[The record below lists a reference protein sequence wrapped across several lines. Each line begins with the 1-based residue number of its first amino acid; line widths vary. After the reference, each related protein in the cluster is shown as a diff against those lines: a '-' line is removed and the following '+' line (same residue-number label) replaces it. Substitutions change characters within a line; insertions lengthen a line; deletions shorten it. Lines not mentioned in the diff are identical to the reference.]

1 MDTTTFDL
9 LLGTAALTCALVA
22 GLLGSFAIIVMP
34 GIGRL
39 ADRDYLRAF
48 AVIDAVIQRNH
59 PVFIVT
65 WAGSVLSLIAATA
78 VGVTSADD
86 AAVSTLLLAASV
98 LYIGGVQV
106 PTLAVNVPL
115 NNRLQ
120 ATDLDTA
127 STTTVA
133 DLRAAFDGRWSRWNR
148 RRSAVALVVVVLL
161 LLTHNVA

>member
-9 LLGTAALTCALVA
+9 LLGAAVLTCALVA

-78 VGVTSADD
+78 VGVTSADG
-86 AAVSTLLLAASV
+86 AAPVLLLAASV
-98 LYIGGVQV
+98 LYVGGVQV
-106 PTLAVNVPL
+106 PTMAVNVPL

-127 STTTVA
+127 SATTVA
-133 DLRAAFDGRWSRWNR
+133 ELRSAFDGRWNRWNR